1 MAADVDAATL
11 KAWLSDGS
19 EIAVLDTREH
29 GQYGMGHLFFAV
41 PLPYSRFELGLP
53 ALVPNPAARLVL
65 CDDGDGVAARAA
77 ARAEELGYSQT
88 HVLKGGA
95 DAWRQAGYTL
105 YAGVN
110 VPSKTF
116 GELVEHE
123 RHTPRVTAQALQAMR
138 EAGENFVIVDG
149 RPFAEFHKM
158 NIPGGICCPNGE
170 LALRIRDIVPDPA
183 TPIVVNCAG
192 RTRSIIGAQL
202 LIDFGVPNPVYALEN
217 GTQGWTL
224 AGLRLEHGASRRYSG
239 QIHARDAAGLAA
251 RARALAER
259 RGVGY
264 VAPGVAHG
272 WLADK
277 SRTTYFLDV
286 RTDEEVGA
294 NGLPGFGRAPG
305 GQLIQATDQW
315 VGLKGARLVLVDEEL
330 VRAPVVASWLRQ
342 LGHETYVL
350 AGGIAAAGAY
360 SWRRRG
366 PPNLQPPSLD
376 PLRPIAPAELAAA
389 LKGETVQVI
398 DLRASMA
405 FRNGHIPQARWSI
418 RPRVAAAAAPKT
430 AIVLVADEPPV
441 AALAALDLAEAGY
454 EDIRLLA
461 GGQGAWCAAG
471 LPVVAT
477 PELPADPDCIDFL
490 FFTHGRHDGNHEAAR
505 QYLAWETGLVGQLDA
520 QERGVFR
527 VAGG

>member
-1 MAADVDAATL
+1 
-11 KAWLSDGS
+11 
-19 EIAVLDTREH
+19 
-29 GQYGMGHLFFAV
+29 
-41 PLPYSRFELGLP
+41 
-53 ALVPNPAARLVL
+53 
-65 CDDGDGVAARAA
+65 
-77 ARAEELGYSQT
+77 
-88 HVLKGGA
+88 
-95 DAWRQAGYTL
+95 
-105 YAGVN
+105 
-110 VPSKTF
+110 
-116 GELVEHE
+116 
-123 RHTPRVTAQALQAMR
+123 
-138 EAGENFVIVDG
+138 
-149 RPFAEFHKM
+149 
-158 NIPGGICCPNGE
+158 
-170 LALRIRDIVPDPA
+170 
-183 TPIVVNCAG
+183 
-192 RTRSIIGAQL
+192 
-202 LIDFGVPNPVYALEN
+202 
-217 GTQGWTL
+217 
-224 AGLRLEHGASRRYSG
+224 LRLEHGASRRYSG

-315 VGLKGARLVLVDEEL
+315 VGVKGARLVLVDEEL

-366 PPNLQPPSLD
+366 PPGLD
-376 PLRPIAPAELAAA
+376 PLRPTTPAELAEA
-389 LKGETVQVI
+389 LKGGAVQVI
-398 DLRASMA
+398 DLRSSMA
-405 FRNGHIPQARWSI
+405 FRNGHVPQARWSI
-418 RPRVAAAAAPKT
+418 RPRVAAAVAPGM

-441 AALAALDLAEAGY
+441 AALAARDLSEAGH
-454 EDIRLLA
+454 EDVRLLA

-471 LPVVAT
+471 LPVAAT
-477 PELPADPDCIDFL
+477 PEGPADPDCIDFL
-490 FFTHGRHDGNHEAAR
+490 FFTHGRHDGNQEAAR

-527 VAGG
+527 VAAG

>member
-11 KAWLSDGS
+11 KGWLSDGS

-41 PLPYSRFELGLP
+41 LLPYSRFELGLP
-53 ALVPNPAARLVL
+53 ALVPNPAVRLIL
-65 CDDGDGVAARAA
+65 CDDGEGVAALAA
-77 ARAEELGYSQT
+77 ARAEELGYT
-88 HVLKGGA
+88 HVHVLKGGVA
-95 DAWRQAGYTL
+95 AWRQAGYTL

-138 EAGENFVIVDG
+138 DAGENVVIVDG
-149 RPFAEFHKM
+149 RPFAEYHKM

-224 AGLRLEHGASRRYSG
+224 AGLQLEHGASRRYSG
-239 QIHARDAAGLAA
+239 QVHARDAAGLTA

-277 SRTTYFLDV
+277 SRTTYLLDV
-286 RTDEEVGA
+286 RTAEEVTA
-294 NGLPGFGRAPG
+294 NGLPGFLPAPG

-315 VGLKGARLVLVDEEL
+315 VGVKGARLVLVDEEC

-350 AGGIAAAGAY
+350 TGGIAAAGAY
-360 SWRRRG
+360 AWRRRG
-366 PPNLQPPSLD
+366 PPSLD
-376 PLRPIAPAELAAA
+376 PLQPISPAELAEA
-389 LKGETVQVI
+389 LKAGAAQVI
-398 DLRASMA
+398 DLRPSMA
-405 FRNGHIPQARWSI
+405 FRNGHIPQATWSV
-418 RPRVAAAAAPKT
+418 RPRVAAAALPGT

-441 AALAALDLAEAGY
+441 AALAALDLAEPGHK
-454 EDIRLLA
+454 DIRLLA

-477 PELPADPDCIDFL
+477 PDMPADPDCIDFL

-505 QYLAWETGLVGQLDA
+505 QYLAWETGLVGQLDP
-520 QERGVFR
+520 QERGVFQ
-527 VAGG
+527 VAAG

>member
-1 MAADVDAATL
+1 MQDA
-11 KAWLSDGS
+11 K
-19 EIAVLDTREH
+19 
-29 GQYGMGHLFFAV
+29 
-41 PLPYSRFELGLP
+41 
-53 ALVPNPAARLVL
+53 
-65 CDDGDGVAARAA
+65 
-77 ARAEELGYSQT
+77 
-88 HVLKGGA
+88 
-95 DAWRQAGYTL
+95 
-105 YAGVN
+105 
-110 VPSKTF
+110 
-116 GELVEHE
+116 
-123 RHTPRVTAQALQAMR
+123 
-138 EAGENFVIVDG
+138 ENFVIVDG
-149 RPFAEFHKM
+149 RPFAEFRKM
-158 NIPGGICCPNGE
+158 SIPGGICCPNGE

-239 QIHARDAAGLAA
+239 QVHARDAAGLTA

-272 WLADK
+272 WLADT

-286 RTDEEVGA
+286 RTAEEVAA
-294 NGLPGFGRAPG
+294 NGLPGFLHAPG

-315 VGLKGARLVLVDEEL
+315 VGVKGARLVLVDEEC

-350 AGGIAAAGAY
+350 TGGIAAAGAY
-360 SWRRRG
+360 AWRRRG
-366 PPNLQPPSLD
+366 PPSLE
-376 PLRPIAPAELAAA
+376 PLRTIAPTELVTALEGAAA
-389 LKGETVQVI
+389 QVI
-398 DLRASMA
+398 DLRSSMA
-405 FRNGHIPQARWSI
+405 FRNGHIPQSTWSV
-418 RPRVAAAAAPKT
+418 RPRVAAAAEPGK

-441 AALAALDLAEAGY
+441 AALAARDLAEAGHK
-454 EDIRLLA
+454 DIRLLA

-471 LPVVAT
+471 LPVAAT
-477 PELPADPDCIDFL
+477 PELPADADCIDCL
-490 FFTHGRHDGNHEAAR
+490 FFTHGRYDGNQEAAR
-505 QYLAWETGLVGQLDA
+505 QYLAWETGLLAQLDP

-527 VAGG
+527 VGGG

>member
-29 GQYGMGHLFFAV
+29 VQYGMAHLFFAV
-41 PLPYSRFELGLP
+41 PLPYSRFEIGLP
-53 ALVPNPAARLVL
+53 LLVPNPAVRLVL

-77 ARAEELGYSQT
+77 ARGEELGYSQL

-95 DAWRQAGYTL
+95 AAWRQAGYML

-110 VPSKTF
+110 VPSKTL

-138 EAGENFVIVDG
+138 DAGENFVIVDG

-170 LALRIRDIVPDPA
+170 LALRIADIVPDPA
-183 TPIVVNCAG
+183 TAIVVNCAG

-224 AGLRLEHGASRRYSG
+224 AGLQLEHGASRRYSG

-286 RTDEEVGA
+286 RTDEEVAA

-315 VGLKGARLVLVDEEL
+315 VGVKGARLVLVDEEL
-330 VRAPVVASWLRQ
+330 VRGPGVASWLRQ
-342 LGHETYVL
+342 LGPRPYVL
-350 AGGIAAAGAY
+350 AGGLGPAGAY
-360 SWRRRG
+360 PWRRRG
-366 PPNLQPPSLD
+366 PPSLD
-376 PLRPIAPAELAAA
+376 PPPPITATELAEA
-389 LKGETVQVI
+389 LKGGAVQV
-398 DLRASMA
+398 
-405 FRNGHIPQARWSI
+405 
-418 RPRVAAAAAPKT
+418 
-430 AIVLVADEPPV
+430 
-441 AALAALDLAEAGY
+441 
-454 EDIRLLA
+454 
-461 GGQGAWCAAG
+461 
-471 LPVVAT
+471 
-477 PELPADPDCIDFL
+477 
-490 FFTHGRHDGNHEAAR
+490 
-505 QYLAWETGLVGQLDA
+505 
-520 QERGVFR
+520 
-527 VAGG
+527 